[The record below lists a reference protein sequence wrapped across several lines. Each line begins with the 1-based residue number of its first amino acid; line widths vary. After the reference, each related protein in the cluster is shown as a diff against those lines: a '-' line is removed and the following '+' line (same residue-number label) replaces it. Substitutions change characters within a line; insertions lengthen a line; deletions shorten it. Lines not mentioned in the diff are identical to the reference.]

1 MLNINILLKFRLYTV
16 SRILF
21 ISDLH
26 FTARLHEQDQE
37 EWLMALVDDIKPDV
51 LILAGDWDELADVI
65 FFRNLVR
72 KVHVLT
78 IFGNH
83 ENLKTLQ
90 SVSNSL
96 LNNTGILMPDF
107 TPIDLKEKFGFTIIG
122 VSGI

>member
-51 LILAGDWDELADVI
+51 LISAGD
-65 FFRNLVR
+65 
-72 KVHVLT
+72 
-78 IFGNH
+78 
-83 ENLKTLQ
+83 
-90 SVSNSL
+90 
-96 LNNTGILMPDF
+96 
-107 TPIDLKEKFGFTIIG
+107 
-122 VSGI
+122 